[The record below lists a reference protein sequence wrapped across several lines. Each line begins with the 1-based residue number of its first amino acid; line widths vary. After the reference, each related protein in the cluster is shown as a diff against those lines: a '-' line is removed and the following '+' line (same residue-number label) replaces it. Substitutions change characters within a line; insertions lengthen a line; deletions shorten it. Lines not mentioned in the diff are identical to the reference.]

1 MFKIKLLLFLQLIC
15 KINTYKVSFPTFKK
29 NYAIVKNVN
38 INKLT
43 ENEKNELK
51 LLFTSVPM
59 IMFKNQNVKPKT
71 LYEFCKSFDNKANDK
86 IIHPFTHSQI
96 QDVPQISLRGEAYIE
111 DMHGLKDI
119 TLKYSEPF
127 KNTLI
132 WHQDIVG
139 HGTSLPPVV
148 SCIYMKKT
156 PSSGGNTLFAS
167 MEDAYDSMEFFM
179 KKKIKNYNVIYSNSQ
194 NDMMNSYFDYTGIN
208 RVLNDKTTVQG
219 TTLITREPLVVYSNP
234 EKRRKAIMLSPF
246 RFNKFDKLTC
256 DESFDLYREIMT
268 KYVLTRDNIID
279 IEWDKNDL
287 LIFNNRKLVHTST
300 PTIEYKNKERLYY
313 SCFVGTSQPIIR
325 P

>member
-1 MFKIKLLLFLQLIC
+1 MIKIKLLLLLQLIY

-29 NYAIVKNVN
+29 NYAIVKNIN

-139 HGTSLPPVV
+139 HGTALPPVV

-313 SCFVGTSQPIIR
+313 SCFVGTSQHIIR